1 MLRVGIL
8 SDTHGYFHPKLSSFF
23 APCEE
28 IWHAGDFGN
37 LDVAV
42 KLRAIKPLFGVS
54 GNIDGPEIRHEFP
67 QIQLFQ
73 RQQITVLITH
83 IGGRPGKYDKNL
95 VDLLKIHQPNILVC
109 GHSHILKVM
118 YDHHFNLL
126 YINPGAAGK
135 SGLHQVITFVR
146 FVIDGKDIR
155 DLEVMELPR

>member
-1 MLRVGIL
+1 MLRVGML
-8 SDTHGYFHPKLSSFF
+8 SDTHGYLHPKVSSFF
-23 APCEE
+23 APCDE

-37 LDVAV
+37 LEVAV
-42 KLRAIKPLFGVS
+42 SLRAIKPLLGVS

-67 QIQLFQ
+67 LVQLFQ
-73 RQQITVLITH
+73 RQQITVLMTH

-95 VDLLKIHQPNILVC
+95 ISQIKVHKPNILVC

-118 YDHHFNLL
+118 YDNRFNLL

-146 FVIDGKDIR
+146 FVIDGTDIR